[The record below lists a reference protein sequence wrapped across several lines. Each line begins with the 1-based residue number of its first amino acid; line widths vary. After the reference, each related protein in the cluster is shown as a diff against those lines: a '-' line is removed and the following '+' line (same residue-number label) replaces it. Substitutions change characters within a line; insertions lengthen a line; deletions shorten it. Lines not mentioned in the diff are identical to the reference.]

1 MWIFV
6 LIILNEGH
14 GVEVFK
20 TTALLI
26 TRGHATKE
34 EAGV

>member
-14 GVEVFK
+14 GIKVFK
-20 TTALLI
+20 TTALMLI
-26 TRGHATKE
+26 RGTVRQE
-34 EAGV
+34 EAGF

>member
-6 LIILNEGH
+6 LIIVNEGH
-14 GVEVFK
+14 GIKFFIK
-20 TTALLI
+20 TALMLI
-26 TRGHATKE
+26 RGPVRQE

>member
-14 GVEVFK
+14 GIKVFK
-20 TTALLI
+20 TTALMI
-26 TRGHATKE
+26 MRGPVTQE
-34 EAGV
+34 EAGI